1 MHLKNYENKIKM
13 EKSSKDYLKFTE
25 KAIKKIKHL
34 MEIQENNSL
43 KLRIYIIGGGCSG
56 FQYQFIFDSLINED
70 DIIITQSDI
79 SLIIDP
85 ISLQYLYGG
94 QIDYLENLEGSK
106 FIVSNP
112 NAKNTCGC
120 GSSFSI

>member
-1 MHLKNYENKIKM
+1 M
-13 EKSSKDYLKFTE
+13 EKSFKDYLTFTE
-25 KAIKKIKHL
+25 KAIKKIKEL
-34 MEIQENNSL
+34 VAIKDNNNL
-43 KLRIYIIGGGCSG
+43 KLRIYINGGGCSG
-56 FQYQFIFDSLINED
+56 FQYQFIFDTLINED
-70 DIIITQSDI
+70 DIIIVQSDI

-94 QIDYLENLEGSK
+94 KIDYLENLEGSK

>member
-1 MHLKNYENKIKM
+1 MENNPIKYI
-13 EKSSKDYLKFTE
+13 KLTTN
-25 KAIKKIKHL
+25 ATKKISKL
-34 MEIQENNSL
+34 IQEKKNKNL

-56 FQYQFIFDSLINED
+56 FQYQFIFDENIDKD
-70 DIIITQSDI
+70 DI
-79 SLIIDP
+79 LIKKSNIFLVVDP

-94 QIDYLENLEGSK
+94 TIDYLENLEGSK

-120 GSSFSI
+120 GSSFNI

>member
-1 MHLKNYENKIKM
+1 MKKKSKNYLN
-13 EKSSKDYLKFTE
+13 FTDT
-25 KAIKKIKHL
+25 AAKKIKDL
-34 MEIQENNSL
+34 IIIKNNYNL
-43 KLRIYIIGGGCSG
+43 KLRIYITGGGCSG
-56 FQYQFIFDSLINED
+56 FQYQFIFDEKINKD
-70 DIIITQSDI
+70 DIIITQSDV

>member
-1 MHLKNYENKIKM
+1 MK
-13 EKSSKDYLKFTE
+13 KSFKDYLTFTE
-25 KAIKKIKHL
+25 KAIKKIKNL
-34 MEIQENNSL
+34 IKIQKNINL
-43 KLRIYIIGGGCSG
+43 KLRIYINGGGCSG
-56 FQYQFIFDSLINED
+56 FQYQFVFDTSMNED
-70 DIIITQSDI
+70 DIIITQSDV

>member
-1 MHLKNYENKIKM
+1 MENAFKSHLQ
-13 EKSSKDYLKFTE
+13 FTE
-25 KAIKKIKHL
+25 KAIKKIKNL
-34 MEIQENNSL
+34 IEIEKNHDL
-43 KLRIYIIGGGCSG
+43 KLRIYINGGGCSG
-56 FQYQFIFDSLINED
+56 FQYQFIFDTSINED
-70 DIIITQSDI
+70 DIIITQSEV

>member
-1 MHLKNYENKIKM
+1 MKKSLKY
-13 EKSSKDYLKFTE
+13 YLTLTE
-25 KAIKKIKHL
+25 KAIKKIKYL
-34 MEIQENNSL
+34 IEIQNNHNL
-43 KLRIYIIGGGCSG
+43 KLRIYINGGGCSG
-56 FQYQFIFDSLINED
+56 FQYQFVFDASMNED
-70 DIIITQSDI
+70 DVIITQSDI

-94 QIDYLENLEGSK
+94 KIDYLENLEGSK

>member
-1 MHLKNYENKIKM
+1 MENK
-13 EKSSKDYLKFTE
+13 SKKCLNFTD
-25 KAIKKIKHL
+25 KAAKKIKDL
-34 MEIQENNSL
+34 IKIKKNNNL
-43 KLRIYIIGGGCSG
+43 KLRIYINGGGCSG
-56 FQYQFIFDSLINED
+56 FQYQFIFDEKTNED

-79 SLIIDP
+79 SLVVDP

-94 QIDYLENLEGSK
+94 EIDYLENLEGSK

-112 NAKNTCGC
+112 NARNTCGC

>member
-1 MHLKNYENKIKM
+1 M
-13 EKSSKDYLKFTE
+13 EKSYKDYLTFTE

-34 MEIQENNSL
+34 IEIQNNHNT
-43 KLRIYIIGGGCSG
+43 KLRIYINGGGCSG
-56 FQYQFIFDSLINED
+56 FQYQFVFDTAINKD
-70 DIIITQSDI
+70 DIIIVQSNI

-106 FIVSNP
+106 FVVSNP

>member
-1 MHLKNYENKIKM
+1 M
-13 EKSSKDYLKFTE
+13 EKSSKRHVKFTE
-25 KAIKKIKHL
+25 NAIKKIKHL
-34 MEIQENNSL
+34 ISIEKNFNL
-43 KLRIYIIGGGCSG
+43 KLRIYINGGGCSG
-56 FQYQFIFDSLINED
+56 FQYQFVFDTLTNED
-70 DIIITQSDI
+70 DIIITQSDV
-79 SLIIDP
+79 SLVIDP

>member
-1 MHLKNYENKIKM
+1 MNKHLKK
-13 EKSSKDYLKFTE
+13 YLHFTD
-25 KAIKKIKHL
+25 KAVKKIKDL
-34 MEIQENNSL
+34 ITIKKNLNL
-43 KLRIYIIGGGCSG
+43 KLRIYINGGGCSG
-56 FQYQFIFDSLINED
+56 FQYQFVFDEKINKY
-70 DIIITQSDI
+70 DIIITQSDVTF
-79 SLIIDP
+79 IIDP

-94 QIDYLENLEGSK
+94 KIDYLENLEGSK

>member
-1 MHLKNYENKIKM
+1 MKNQYKKYI
-13 EKSSKDYLKFTE
+13 SFTE
-25 KAIKKIKHL
+25 RAAKKIKDL
-34 MEIQENNSL
+34 IQTKKNDNL
-43 KLRIYIIGGGCSG
+43 KLRIYISGGGCSG
-56 FQYQFIFDSLINED
+56 FQYQFIFDEQVNKN
-70 DIIITQSDI
+70 DIIITQSNV
-79 SLIIDP
+79 SLIVDS
-85 ISLQYLYGG
+85 ISSQYLYGG

>member
-1 MHLKNYENKIKM
+1 M
-13 EKSSKDYLKFTE
+13 EKHPKDYLKFTE

-34 MEIQENNSL
+34 IAIQKNHSS
-43 KLRIYIIGGGCSG
+43 KLRIYINGGGCSG
-56 FQYQFIFDSLINED
+56 FQYQFVFDTSVHKD
-70 DIIITQSDI
+70 DIIITQSNI

-94 QIDYLENLEGSK
+94 EIDYLENLEGSK

>member
-1 MHLKNYENKIKM
+1 MNKHLKK
-13 EKSSKDYLKFTE
+13 YLHFTD
-25 KAIKKIKHL
+25 KAVKKIKDL
-34 MEIQENNSL
+34 ITIKKNLNL
-43 KLRIYIIGGGCSG
+43 KLRIYINGGGCSG
-56 FQYQFIFDSLINED
+56 FQYQFVFDEKINKD
-70 DIIITQSDI
+70 DIIITQSDVTF
-79 SLIIDP
+79 IIDP

-94 QIDYLENLEGSK
+94 KIDYLENLEGSK